1 MEAAVAKAVLD
12 AYRSM
17 GSGDID
23 MKTGQR
29 LMEVYLRVSGLER
42 DRYGNYLKSDGKT
55 RWHFKSQVVRRE
67 VKTEY
72 GWVAKSSTPLIQV
85 GLNLL
90 ELAGKTLGETIVM
103 ETVAKKKESRAH
115 QQTSRKTKA
124 EMAEK
129 LRQAQIYATKIVA
142 QDLTLRRDGRTFRE
156 ELKAFLHGRR
166 DTIKVRTDQALEH
179 GIKPDSEFASLATPP
194 LGAFV
199 AREMSA
205 TWNETVSGVEY
216 TIRFKLVEPGT
227 VDISIGRSSESG
239 FGPSISATSH
249 RATFDLDTFDD
260 AGDGFLSGRI
270 SEASSGSGR
279 LIAVLFMLMSHKK
292 KQGTGTRLLSAWCQI
307 MGAFGIEEWLAQA
320 VGDEGLAAL
329 TAWHR
334 KGALDLLEQIDGTH
348 DYIARCGTSM
358 RPSSSRQPRFPG
370 MARGKRE
377 KTLRRRGG
385 RK

>member
-17 GSGDID
+17 GSKSID

-29 LMEVYLRVSGLER
+29 LMEVYLRASGLER
-42 DRYGNYLKSDGKT
+42 DRYGNYLKPDGKT

-90 ELAGKTLGETIVM
+90 ELASKTLGETVM
-103 ETVAKKKESRAH
+103 MEAIAKKKESRVREK
-115 QQTSRKTKA
+115 TTRKVEA
-124 EMAEK
+124 EMADK
-129 LRQAQIYATKIVA
+129 LRQAQVYATKIVA
-142 QDLTLRRDGRTFRE
+142 QDFTLRRDGRTFRE

-166 DTIKVRTDQALEH
+166 DTIKVRADQALEH
-179 GIKPDSEFASLATPP
+179 GIKPDSEFTSLATPP

-205 TWNETVSGVEY
+205 VWNESVSGVEY

-239 FGPSISATSH
+239 FGPSVSATSH

-260 AGDGFLSGRI
+260 VGDGFLSGRI

-279 LIAVLFMLMSHKK
+279 LIAILFMLMSHRK

-348 DYIARCGTSM
+348 DYIARCGTSG
-358 RPSSSRQPRFPG
+358 RPNNPRQLSLPG
-370 MARGKRE
+370 MVRGK
-377 KTLRRRGG
+377 KSRRGS